1 MNLLRDRMKSPRNK
15 RQAKARPRYV
25 QPVRRHDPGRIEML
39 KRKLDAVLEGILA
52 ATSVGDLAMKSRL
65 DAEAAD
71 LQATIFRAES
81 LVAR

>member
-1 MNLLRDRMKSPRNK
+1 MLKDRMKSPRKN

-25 QPVRRHDPGRIEML
+25 EPVRRNEPGRIEML
-39 KRKLDAVLEGILA
+39 KRKLEAVQEGIQA
-52 ATSVGDLAMKSRL
+52 ATRVGDLTMKGRL
-65 DAEAAD
+65 DFEAAD